1 MSQLMLSIR
10 KLRKKRR
17 DGAGYTLDID
27 CLDVLRG
34 ECIAITGPSGC
45 GKSTA
50 LDLLAGILRPD
61 AAERFIFAPDNDV
74 AVDMMEAW
82 NTGQHNK
89 LSLLRRRYLGY
100 VLQTGGLL
108 PFLSARENIAA
119 VRRAIGLPDDNSVG
133 ELAECLGISRLLPIL
148 PHMLSVG
155 ERQRVAVARSLASGP
170 ALILADEPTAA
181 LDPLNAQ
188 GVMNVF
194 AELARERGCTII
206 LVTHAPEMVRRLGF
220 RECPFQLASSRAM
233 EGDEAGD
240 AVHALLSAP
249 AGGG

>member
-1 MSQLMLSIR
+1 MFSIR

-17 DGAGYTLDID
+17 NGAGYTLDID

-34 ECIAITGPSGC
+34 ERIAVTGPSGC

-61 AAERFIFAPDNDV
+61 AAERFIFAPDKDV
-74 AVDMMEAW
+74 AVDMMDAW
-82 NTGQHNK
+82 ESGQLDK

-108 PFLSARENIAA
+108 PFLSARENITAL
-119 VRRAIGLPDDNSVG
+119 RRALGMPDDNSVDR
-133 ELAECLGISRLLPIL
+133 LAERLGISRLLPL
-148 PHMLSVG
+148 APHKLSVG
-155 ERQRVAVARSLASGP
+155 ERQRVAIARALASGP

-181 LDPLNAQ
+181 LDPVKAQ
-188 GVMNVF
+188 GVMDLF
-194 AELARERGCTII
+194 TELAREMGCTVI
-206 LVTHAPEMVRRLGF
+206 LVTHAPEMARQLGF
-220 RECPFQLASSRAM
+220 RICPFQLASTRAS
-233 EGDEAGD
+233 ERDEAGD
-240 AVHALLSAP
+240 AARALLNIP